1 MINSLYIK
9 NYALI
14 KELNINFSDGFT
26 SITGETGAGKSIFVG
41 ALSLILGERS
51 GSSLHLDSNEK
62 CIVEGVFDISKYD
75 LASFFDKNELD
86 FINTTVL
93 RREINSSGRS
103 RSFINDTPVNLM
115 QMKELGVQLFDIH
128 SQNQSHQINKKS
140 YQLQILDAYS
150 KNIKLTE
157 EYKASFN
164 VFVFNKKKLDE
175 LQNKALNSQTDHN
188 YKQFLFEELET
199 ASINSEDELS
209 LIEQELKVLSNS
221 EDISAKISE
230 SINLAE
236 DSENS
241 INDQLQKLNNNLQ
254 SISQHSDNIES
265 VYKRIN
271 SSLLELK
278 DSVLD
283 LHSLSQNIVF
293 DPERLSVLKNRYDLL
308 SNLLNKHSFLHLN
321 DLIEFKNNLEL
332 ELNSV
337 VNLKDEIDQAKND
350 LAVSNKEVVLLAEK
364 LSQKRVVSVSKV
376 ESIVKDLLSKLG
388 MENAILK
395 IELNKL
401 DTPNENGL
409 DDIKLMFSANK
420 GIELAEL
427 SKVAS
432 VGEMSRLMFS
442 IKSCIAN
449 NMSLPTILFDEIDT
463 GVSGEIAHKMGEL
476 MHQLAQKYNMQVI
489 SITHLPQVAARGKN
503 QMFVEKKIVDNTSYT
518 NIRTLNGNERES
530 EIAKMLSGSEVT
542 DVSLSNARELLS
554 TK

>member
-86 FINTTVL
+86 FSNTTVL

-199 ASINSEDELS
+199 ASLNSGDELS

>member
-86 FINTTVL
+86 FCNTTVL

-164 VFVFNKKKLDE
+164 LFVFNKKKLDE

-199 ASINSEDELS
+199 ASLNSGDELS

-321 DLIEFKNNLEL
+321 DLIEFKINLEL

-337 VNLKDEIDQAKND
+337 VNIKDEIDQAIND
-350 LAVSNKEVVLLAEK
+350 LAVRNKEVVLLAEK

-432 VGEMSRLMFS
+432 LGEMSRLMFS

>member
-1 MINSLYIK
+1 MISSLHIK

-14 KELNINFSDGFT
+14 KELDIHFSDGFT

-51 GSSLHLDSNEK
+51 GSSLLINSKEK
-62 CIVEGVFDISKYD
+62 CIVEGEFEISKYN
-75 LASFFDKNELD
+75 LNSFFDKNELD
-86 FINTTVL
+86 FNNVTVL
-93 RREINSSGRS
+93 RREISPNGRS
-103 RSFINDTPVNLM
+103 RSFINDTPVNLA

-150 KNIKLTE
+150 KNSKLLE
-157 EYKASFN
+157 EYKVLFSLFLS
-164 VFVFNKKKLDE
+164 KKKNLEE
-175 LQNKALNSQTDHN
+175 LQNKALSSQTDHN
-188 YKQFLFEELET
+188 YKQFLLEELDKAEISD
-199 ASINSEDELS
+199 AEELN

-221 EDISAKISE
+221 EDISAKIST

-236 DSENS
+236 NSENS
-241 INDQLQKLNNNLQ
+241 IIDQLQNLNNNLQ
-254 SISQHSDNIES
+254 SISQHSDKIDV
-265 VYKRIN
+265 VYNRIN
-271 SSLLELK
+271 SILLELK

-283 LHSLSQNIVF
+283 LHSLSENIVF
-293 DPERLSVLKNRYDLL
+293 DPQRLSILKNRYDLL
-308 SNLLNKHSFLHLN
+308 NNLMNKHSFVHLN
-321 DLIEFKNNLEL
+321 GLIEFKNNLEV

-337 VNLKDEIDQAKND
+337 INLQDEIDKAKDD
-350 LAVSNKEVVLLAEK
+350 LEKIEKEVVSKANK
-364 LSQKRVVSVSKV
+364 LTLKRIESVSMV
-376 ESIVKDLLSKLG
+376 EGKVKDLLSKLG
-388 MENAILK
+388 MENAVLK

-401 DTPNENGL
+401 DAPNENGL
-409 DDIKLMFSANK
+409 DDINLMFSANK

-427 SKVAS
+427 TKVAS
-432 VGEMSRLMFS
+432 GGEMSRLMFS

-449 NMSLPTILFDEIDT
+449 NMNLPTILFDEIDT

-476 MHQLAQKYNMQVI
+476 MDQLAKKYKMQVI

-503 QMFVEKKIVDNTSYT
+503 QMFVEKKTIDNTSYT
-518 NIRTLNGNERES
+518 NIRTLQNDERER

>member
-86 FINTTVL
+86 FSNTTVL

>member
-86 FINTTVL
+86 FSNTTVL

-199 ASINSEDELS
+199 ASLNSGDELS

-241 INDQLQKLNNNLQ
+241 ITDQLQKLNNNLQ

>member
-1 MINSLYIK
+1 MISSLHIK

-14 KELNINFSDGFT
+14 KELDIHFSDGFT

-51 GSSLHLDSNEK
+51 GSSLLINSKEK
-62 CIVEGVFDISKYD
+62 CIVEGEFEISKYN
-75 LASFFDKNELD
+75 LNSFFDKNELD
-86 FINTTVL
+86 FNNVTVL
-93 RREINSSGRS
+93 RREISPNGRS
-103 RSFINDTPVNLM
+103 RSFINDTPVNLA

-150 KNIKLTE
+150 KNSKLLE
-157 EYKASFN
+157 EYKVLFSLFLS
-164 VFVFNKKKLDE
+164 KKKNLEE
-175 LQNKALNSQTDHN
+175 LQNKALSSQTDHN
-188 YKQFLFEELET
+188 YKQFLLEELDKAEISD
-199 ASINSEDELS
+199 AEELN
-209 LIEQELKVLSNS
+209 LIEQELKILSNS
-221 EDISAKISE
+221 EDISAKIST

-236 DSENS
+236 NSENS
-241 INDQLQKLNNNLQ
+241 IIDQLQNLNNNLQ
-254 SISQHSDNIES
+254 SISQHSDKIDV
-265 VYKRIN
+265 VYNRIN
-271 SSLLELK
+271 SILLELK

-283 LHSLSQNIVF
+283 LHSLSENIVF
-293 DPERLSVLKNRYDLL
+293 DPQRLSILKNRYDILN
-308 SNLLNKHSFLHLN
+308 NLMNKHSFVHLN
-321 DLIEFKNNLEL
+321 GLIEFKNNLEV

-337 VNLKDEIDQAKND
+337 VNLQDEIDKAKDD
-350 LAVSNKEVVLLAEK
+350 LEKIEKEVVSKANK
-364 LSQKRVVSVSKV
+364 LTLKRIESVSMV
-376 ESIVKDLLSKLG
+376 EGKVKDLLSKLG
-388 MENAILK
+388 MENAVLK

-401 DTPNENGL
+401 DAPNENGL
-409 DDIKLMFSANK
+409 DDINLMFSANK

-427 SKVAS
+427 TKVAS
-432 VGEMSRLMFS
+432 GGEMSRLMFS

-476 MHQLAQKYNMQVI
+476 MDQLAQKYKMQVI

-503 QMFVEKKIVDNTSYT
+503 QMFVEKKTIDNTSYT
-518 NIRTLNGNERES
+518 NIRTLQNDERGR

>member
-241 INDQLQKLNNNLQ
+241 ITDQLQKLNNNLQ

-283 LHSLSQNIVF
+283 LHSLSRNIVF

-364 LSQKRVVSVSKV
+364 LSQRRVVSVSKV

>member
-1 MINSLYIK
+1 MISSLHIK

-14 KELNINFSDGFT
+14 KELDIHFSDGFT

-51 GSSLHLDSNEK
+51 GSSLLINSKEK
-62 CIVEGVFDISKYD
+62 CIVEGEFEISKYN
-75 LASFFDKNELD
+75 LNSFFDKNELD
-86 FINTTVL
+86 FNNVTVL
-93 RREINSSGRS
+93 RREISPNGRS
-103 RSFINDTPVNLM
+103 RSFINDTPVNLA

-150 KNIKLTE
+150 KNSKLLE
-157 EYKASFN
+157 EYKVLFSLFLS
-164 VFVFNKKKLDE
+164 KKKNLEE
-175 LQNKALNSQTDHN
+175 LQNKALSSQTDHN
-188 YKQFLFEELET
+188 YKQFLLEELDKAEISD
-199 ASINSEDELS
+199 AEELN
-209 LIEQELKVLSNS
+209 LIEQELKILSNS
-221 EDISAKISE
+221 EDISAKISI

-236 DSENS
+236 NSENS
-241 INDQLQKLNNNLQ
+241 IIDQLQNLNNNLQ
-254 SISQHSDNIES
+254 SISQHSDKIDV
-265 VYKRIN
+265 VYNRIN
-271 SSLLELK
+271 SILLELK

-283 LHSLSQNIVF
+283 LHSLSENIVF
-293 DPERLSVLKNRYDLL
+293 DPQRLSILKNRYDLL
-308 SNLLNKHSFLHLN
+308 NNLMNKHSFVHLN
-321 DLIEFKNNLEL
+321 GLIEFKNNLEV

-337 VNLKDEIDQAKND
+337 VNLQDEIDKAKDD
-350 LAVSNKEVVLLAEK
+350 LEKIEKEVVSKANK
-364 LSQKRVVSVSKV
+364 LTLKRIESVSMV
-376 ESIVKDLLSKLG
+376 EGKVKDLLSKLG
-388 MENAILK
+388 MENAVLK

-401 DTPNENGL
+401 DAPNENGL
-409 DDIKLMFSANK
+409 DDINLMFSANK

-427 SKVAS
+427 TKVAS
-432 VGEMSRLMFS
+432 GGEMSRLMFS

-476 MHQLAQKYNMQVI
+476 MDQLAQKYKMQVI

-503 QMFVEKKIVDNTSYT
+503 QMFVEKKTIDNTSYT
-518 NIRTLNGNERES
+518 NIRTLQNDERER

>member
-86 FINTTVL
+86 FSNTTVL

-150 KNIKLTE
+150 KNIKLIE

-175 LQNKALNSQTDHN
+175 LLNKALNSQTDYN

-199 ASINSEDELS
+199 ASLNSGDELS

-241 INDQLQKLNNNLQ
+241 ITDQLQKLNNNLQ

-332 ELNSV
+332 DLNSV

-401 DTPNENGL
+401 DAPNENGL

-427 SKVAS
+427 TKVAS
-432 VGEMSRLMFS
+432 GGEMSRLMFS

>member
-86 FINTTVL
+86 FSNTTVL

-283 LHSLSQNIVF
+283 LHSLSRNIVF

-364 LSQKRVVSVSKV
+364 LSQRRVVSVSKV

>member
-86 FINTTVL
+86 FSNTTVL

-150 KNIKLTE
+150 KNIKLIE

-199 ASINSEDELS
+199 ASLNSGDELS

-308 SNLLNKHSFLHLN
+308 SNLLNKHSFLHLS

>member
-1 MINSLYIK
+1 MISSLHIK

-14 KELNINFSDGFT
+14 KELDIHFSDGFT

-51 GSSLHLDSNEK
+51 GSSLLINPKEK
-62 CIVEGVFDISKYD
+62 CIVEGEFEISKYN
-75 LASFFDKNELD
+75 LNSFFDKNELD
-86 FINTTVL
+86 FNNVTVL
-93 RREINSSGRS
+93 RREISPNGRS
-103 RSFINDTPVNLM
+103 RSFINDTPVNLA

-150 KNIKLTE
+150 KNSKLLE
-157 EYKASFN
+157 EYKVLFSLFLS
-164 VFVFNKKKLDE
+164 KKKNLEE
-175 LQNKALNSQTDHN
+175 LQNKALSSQTDHN
-188 YKQFLFEELET
+188 YKQFLLEELDKAEISD
-199 ASINSEDELS
+199 AEELN

-221 EDISAKISE
+221 EDISAKIST

-236 DSENS
+236 NSENS
-241 INDQLQKLNNNLQ
+241 IIDQLQNLNNNLQ
-254 SISQHSDNIES
+254 SISQHSDKIDV
-265 VYKRIN
+265 VYNRIN
-271 SSLLELK
+271 SILLELK

-283 LHSLSQNIVF
+283 LHSLSENIVF
-293 DPERLSVLKNRYDLL
+293 DPQRLSILKNRYDLL
-308 SNLLNKHSFLHLN
+308 NNLMNKHSFVHLN
-321 DLIEFKNNLEL
+321 GLIEFKNNLEV

-337 VNLKDEIDQAKND
+337 VNLQDEIDKAKDD
-350 LAVSNKEVVLLAEK
+350 LEKIEKEVVSKANK
-364 LSQKRVVSVSKV
+364 LTLKRIESVSMV
-376 ESIVKDLLSKLG
+376 EGKVKDLLSKLG
-388 MENAILK
+388 MENAVLK

-401 DTPNENGL
+401 DAPNENGL
-409 DDIKLMFSANK
+409 DDINLMFSANK

-427 SKVAS
+427 TKVAS
-432 VGEMSRLMFS
+432 GGEMSRLMFS

-476 MHQLAQKYNMQVI
+476 MDQLAQKYKMQVI

-503 QMFVEKKIVDNTSYT
+503 QMFVEKKTIDNTSYT
-518 NIRTLNGNERES
+518 NIRTLQNDERER

>member
-86 FINTTVL
+86 FCNTTVL

-164 VFVFNKKKLDE
+164 LFVFNKKKLDE

-199 ASINSEDELS
+199 ASLNSGDELS

-321 DLIEFKNNLEL
+321 DLIEFKINLEL

-337 VNLKDEIDQAKND
+337 VNIKDEIDQAIND
-350 LAVSNKEVVLLAEK
+350 LAVRNKEVVLLAEK

-376 ESIVKDLLSKLG
+376 ESIVKDL
-388 MENAILK
+388 
-395 IELNKL
+395 
-401 DTPNENGL
+401 
-409 DDIKLMFSANK
+409 
-420 GIELAEL
+420 
-427 SKVAS
+427 
-432 VGEMSRLMFS
+432 
-442 IKSCIAN
+442 
-449 NMSLPTILFDEIDT
+449 
-463 GVSGEIAHKMGEL
+463 
-476 MHQLAQKYNMQVI
+476 
-489 SITHLPQVAARGKN
+489 
-503 QMFVEKKIVDNTSYT
+503 
-518 NIRTLNGNERES
+518 
-530 EIAKMLSGSEVT
+530 
-542 DVSLSNARELLS
+542 
-554 TK
+554 

>member
-1 MINSLYIK
+1 MISSLHIK

-14 KELNINFSDGFT
+14 KELDIHFSDGFT

-51 GSSLHLDSNEK
+51 GSSLLINSKEK
-62 CIVEGVFDISKYD
+62 CIVEGEFEISKYN
-75 LASFFDKNELD
+75 LNSFFDKNELD
-86 FINTTVL
+86 FNNVTVL
-93 RREINSSGRS
+93 RREISPNGRS
-103 RSFINDTPVNLM
+103 RSFINDTPVNLA

-150 KNIKLTE
+150 KNSKLLE
-157 EYKASFN
+157 EYKVLFSLFLS
-164 VFVFNKKKLDE
+164 KKKNLEE
-175 LQNKALNSQTDHN
+175 LQNKALSSQTDHN
-188 YKQFLFEELET
+188 YKQFLLEELDKAEISD
-199 ASINSEDELS
+199 AEELN
-209 LIEQELKVLSNS
+209 LIEQELKILSNS
-221 EDISAKISE
+221 EDISAKIST

-236 DSENS
+236 NSENS
-241 INDQLQKLNNNLQ
+241 IIDQLQNLNNNLQ
-254 SISQHSDNIES
+254 SISQHSDKIDV
-265 VYKRIN
+265 VYNRIN
-271 SSLLELK
+271 SILLELK

-283 LHSLSQNIVF
+283 LHSLSENIVF
-293 DPERLSVLKNRYDLL
+293 DPQRLSILKNRYDLL
-308 SNLLNKHSFLHLN
+308 NNLMNKHSFVHLN
-321 DLIEFKNNLEL
+321 GLIEFKNNLEV

-337 VNLKDEIDQAKND
+337 VNLQDEIDKAKDD
-350 LAVSNKEVVLLAEK
+350 LEKIEKEVVSKANK
-364 LSQKRVVSVSKV
+364 LTLKRIESVSMV
-376 ESIVKDLLSKLG
+376 EGKVKDLLSKLG
-388 MENAILK
+388 MENAVLK

-401 DTPNENGL
+401 DAPNENGL
-409 DDIKLMFSANK
+409 DDINLMFSANK

-427 SKVAS
+427 TKVAS
-432 VGEMSRLMFS
+432 GGEMSRLMFS

-476 MHQLAQKYNMQVI
+476 MDQLAQKYKMQVI

-503 QMFVEKKIVDNTSYT
+503 QMFVEKKTIDNTSYT
-518 NIRTLNGNERES
+518 NIRTLQNDERER

>member
-86 FINTTVL
+86 FCNTTVL

-164 VFVFNKKKLDE
+164 LFVFNKKKLDE

-199 ASINSEDELS
+199 ASLNSGDELS

-321 DLIEFKNNLEL
+321 DLIEFKINLEL

-337 VNLKDEIDQAKND
+337 VNIKDEIDQAIND
-350 LAVSNKEVVLLAEK
+350 LAVRNKEVVLLAEK